1 MAGEM
6 SAEAL
11 RSRAA
16 AERLARCVFVG
27 NFRDERP
34 HCRTTGLVNQMDR
47 LLHECRSRKLDVG
60 A

>member
-16 AERLARCVFVG
+16 AGRLARCIFIG
-27 NFRDERP
+27 DFRDERP
-34 HCRTTGLVNQMDR
+34 RCRTMGNLMDR
-47 LLHECRSRKLDVG
+47 LLQQCCRHRLDVG